1 MSLDALSRFLEGKDV
16 SDLVAMAKSRTPA
29 ATGQPLPSKGAIV
42 RRVVITG
49 VGVVAS
55 PGKNADCFFKTLVK
69 GRSAIRRITQFDPA
83 ALSVQIAAE
92 VPDYDPLDYFPAK
105 RLDLLDRFS
114 QFALL
119 AAKEAMQSSGI
130 ELRDEERPRFGVA
143 MGTGMGG
150 ATTFDSAYVNLYAK
164 HVTRLHPF
172 TIPKI
177 MPNAPTSQ
185 VCMEFG
191 AQGPSLTTSTACSS
205 SGHAIGEAFH
215 WIKFGLADVMLAGG
229 SEAPISFAMMRG
241 WESVRVL
248 AVGSGDPSRACRP
261 FSADREGL
269 VMGEGGAMLLL
280 EELDHAR
287 QRGAKIYAE
296 ISGFGMSSDANHI
309 TQPSIEGPARAVR
322 MALAEARV
330 NPEEVDYINAHG
342 TGTRL
347 NDVTETQVIK
357 EVFKDHARRLAISST
372 KSMHGHAMGATGA
385 IEMVATVQA
394 IDRGIIPP
402 TANYTQ
408 PDPEC
413 DLDYVPNQARE
424 KAVRV
429 ALSNSFAFGGL
440 NALLLVRRFE

>member
-1 MSLDALSRFLEGKDV
+1 
-16 SDLVAMAKSRTPA
+16 LVE
-29 ATGQPLPSKGAIV
+29 
-42 RRVVITG
+42 
-49 VGVVAS
+49 
-55 PGKNADCFFKTLVK
+55 
-69 GRSAIRRITQFDPA
+69 GRSAIRRIQQFDPSP
-83 ALSVQIAAE
+83 LSVQIAAE
-92 VPDYDPLDYFPAK
+92 IPDYEPLDNFPAK

-119 AAKEAMQSSGI
+119 AAREAMQSSGI
-130 ELRDEERPRFGVA
+130 ELRDEERPRFGVVL
-143 MGTGMGG
+143 GTGMGG
-150 ATTFDSAYVNLYAK
+150 ATTFDSGYFSLYAK
-164 HVTRLHPF
+164 QATRMHPF

-177 MPNAPTSQ
+177 MHNAATSQ

-191 AQGPSLTTSTACSS
+191 AQGPSLTTATACSS
-205 SGHAIGEAFH
+205 SGHAIGQAFH
-215 WIKFGLADVMLAGG
+215 FIKFGMADLMLAGG
-229 SEAPISFAMMRG
+229 SEAPITFGMIRG

-248 AVGSGDPSRACRP
+248 ATGNGNPSHACRP
-261 FSADREGL
+261 FSADREGFVL
-269 VMGEGGAMLLL
+269 GEGSAMLLL
-280 EELDHAR
+280 EELEHAR
-287 QRGAKIYAE
+287 QRGAKIFAE
-296 ISGFGMSSDANHI
+296 ISGFGLSSDAGHI
-309 TQPSIEGPARAVR
+309 TQLSIDGPARAVR
-322 MALAEARV
+322 MALAEAQV

-347 NDVTETQVIK
+347 NDPAETQVIK

-385 IEMVATVQA
+385 IEMAATVQA

-424 KAVRV
+424 KATRV

-440 NALLLVRRFE
+440 NAVLLVRRLE